1 MKKRSKKKPSDCWC
15 RFCMLL
21 PTFLTVYIHVGRTRA
36 SQTREKTNFAKPT
49 QSQNWFSLRRA
60 PGEIKCASEQR
71 TQHMWKWS
79 SFFFI
84 HFTSAIC
91 IATHSFIKYSSQQKH
106 RHETIC
112 LLMNE
117 NTKKC
122 VFAIKREYE
131 RCAPRFRAKNMHC
144 TCIKLLYCVVVTSS
158 IALLSS
164 APKRNKHYDP
174 AECQLLRG
182 RPDFFLSPLIRFRL
196 AVWGNAI

>member
-1 MKKRSKKKPSDCWC
+1 
-15 RFCMLL
+15 MLL
-21 PTFLTVYIHVGRTRA
+21 PTFLTVYIYVGRTRA

-131 RCAPRFRAKNMHC
+131 RCAP
-144 TCIKLLYCVVVTSS
+144 
-158 IALLSS
+158 LSS
-164 APKRNKHYDP
+164 EKYALHMHKTFI
-174 AECQLLRG
+174 LRC
-182 RPDFFLSPLIRFRL
+182 RYIIDCVPFFRSQ
-196 AVWGNAI
+196 AQ